1 MSKFSAGQNTWQ
13 IAKQI
18 VADAAELP
26 PAERDA
32 FVIEQ
37 CGDHAILLTEVQSLL
52 AQLDGI
58 DAYIEIPAALPDSAA
73 PNDRDDNNTSFS
85 LTGQTIGAYR
95 LGAQVGSGGMG
106 VVYAAER
113 ADGAY
118 QQKVAI
124 KLLRGG
130 GVGSMGTSG
139 NSEQDARRMAR
150 ERQALA
156 QLDHPHI
163 ARLLDGGTTPDAA
176 PYLVMEFIDGEAIDK
191 YCEHEQLDLRERV
204 ALVRGVCAAVQSAHQ
219 RLLIHRDIKPSN
231 ILVTRE
237 GIPKLLDFGIARL
250 LEASTEGGSQPQ
262 DVTHATALLFT
273 PRYAS
278 PEQVRGQAV
287 TVATDVYGLGLL
299 LYELLAGAS
308 PYERIASSIS
318 GSAAEAM
325 VAVMQDAP
333 RRASEV
339 ARKIIHGGSTSA
351 GLNADSV
358 RSVPGTTRFDRN
370 PKQLEGELDTILLKA
385 CAKLPAER
393 YQTVAQLDDD
403 LARWLTGKPI
413 LARPQTWAYTFF
425 KLVNRHRFATGM
437 ITLASTA
444 IIAGVVGTVVQKN
457 RAEAER
463 VKADARYSQIR
474 ELAGHMVSDYNLA
487 ITKLPGGTPL
497 SKKMADDAVA
507 MLNTLAQDKPD
518 DFGLKLELAN
528 AYRTLA
534 STQFS
539 PYYSNQ
545 GDTKAFD
552 AANAKAIALV
562 TSVREINAKI
572 AGPAKIDR
580 AAEVAWFE
588 TQQALALGAQGR
600 GDYEKSVSLL
610 QDITEHFHALSA
622 KFPADL
628 KYREIAIDAQC
639 SIAQQSNAFLKRT
652 AQPSLNNAKIDFEP
666 WMKLQP
672 DADSVFQFTVRLLHS
687 EHLQARFEK
696 DENRAVDLL
705 DKEIQLKETR
715 FKLRPNDAELRQS
728 IAANLISRSGIM
740 LQQARYSDA
749 LHDQSRAF
757 MLLKPLAAIDEKD
770 MRVRA
775 AMAML
780 TRDRGNALSKLGRD
794 AEALQAFDEAYA
806 LCTPLFNTD
815 STTLQVV
822 RSCVN
827 VSWWTTRFR
836 LKMGK
841 DATSVRDPADKIVV
855 AATQYPA
862 MFTGTLETLWLR
874 NAREAIAGDP
884 LTPPPAPAPGVL
896 SATSPWAPPN
906 KASMPTAAT
915 AVTVPAVIA
924 PAQPLL
930 PLDPTQAPLPLK

>member
-1 MSKFSAGQNTWQ
+1 MSQFSAGQNTWQ

-37 CGDHAILLTEVQSLL
+37 CGDHAALLAEVQSLL

-58 DAYIEIPAALPDSAA
+58 DAYIEIPAVLPESAA

-130 GVGSMGTSG
+130 GVGSMGGSG

-237 GIPKLLDFGIARL
+237 GTPKLLDFGIARL

-358 RSVPGTTRFDRN
+358 RSIPGTTRFDRN
-370 PKQLEGELDTILLKA
+370 PNQLEGELDTILLKA

-457 RAEAER
+457 RAEHRYEQVRQIANTFIFKYYDEIESLPGAT
-463 VKADARYSQIR
+463 KLAKEMAGDGIKFLDDLYADAATNPSLAV
-474 ELAGHMVSDYNLA
+474 ELGAGYGRLSRALYNGRGLPSLGNKA
-487 ITKLPGGTPL
+487 GAAAAAEKAHALLESALSRIPNDAGALIEIAKLDRDEAALLGQEGDLDASLTKLDSSAARLEKVLLREPLNREAAEQLPQVLLAEALVQSQKGG
-497 SKKMADDAVA
+497 ADQTGRSAATYLDQARKA
-507 MLNTLAQDKPD
+507 IDHWAAHYPD
-518 DFGLKLELAN
+518 D
-528 AYRTLA
+528 
-534 STQFS
+534 
-539 PYYSNQ
+539 P
-545 GDTKAFD
+545 
-552 AANAKAIALV
+552 
-562 TSVREINAKI
+562 EIV
-572 AGPAKIDR
+572 G
-580 AAEVAWFE
+580 
-588 TQQALALGAQGR
+588 
-600 GDYEKSVSLL
+600 
-610 QDITEHFHALSA
+610 
-622 KFPADL
+622 
-628 KYREIAIDAQC
+628 
-639 SIAQQSNAFLKRT
+639 
-652 AQPSLNNAKIDFEP
+652 
-666 WMKLQP
+666 
-672 DADSVFQFTVRLLHS
+672 VRLLHVRRQFMNS
-687 EHLQARFEK
+687 MATGDYAACVRFA
-696 DENRAVDLL
+696 DQ
-705 DKEIQLKETR
+705 EIAGYDAYLK
-715 FKLRPNDAELRQS
+715 KSPNDFAYGLFLQTALLNKGGMLNLLNQPD
-728 IAANLISRSGIM
+728 AALV
-740 LQQARYSDA
+740 A
-749 LHDQSRAF
+749 L
-757 MLLKPLAAIDEKD
+757 
-770 MRVRA
+770 
-775 AMAML
+775 
-780 TRDRGNALSKLGRD
+780 DRGLEVSEALSKADPKSIDAQVSRARIYFHHAKAFFSLGNKQAATNDFALSVAQYHLVEGKDIPPYARRHHGEALWWLIKMRYAEHD
-794 AEALQAFDEAYA
+794 TAKLNQSVAELTALAKNHPTLFSKAPAADWVAEAQRMVK
-806 LCTPLFNTD
+806 T
-815 STTLQVV
+815 
-822 RSCVN
+822 
-827 VSWWTTRFR
+827 
-836 LKMGK
+836 
-841 DATSVRDPADKIVV
+841 
-855 AATQYPA
+855 
-862 MFTGTLETLWLR
+862 
-874 NAREAIAGDP
+874 
-884 LTPPPAPAPGVL
+884 
-896 SATSPWAPPN
+896 
-906 KASMPTAAT
+906 
-915 AVTVPAVIA
+915 
-924 PAQPLL
+924 
-930 PLDPTQAPLPLK
+930 

>member
-1 MSKFSAGQNTWQ
+1 MSQFSAGQNTWQ

-37 CGDHAILLTEVQSLL
+37 CGDHAVLLAEVQSLL

-73 PNDRDDNNTSFS
+73 LNDRDDGNTSFS

-130 GVGSMGTSG
+130 GVGSMGSSG

-231 ILVTRE
+231 ILVTRD
-237 GIPKLLDFGIARL
+237 GTPKLLDFGIARL

-351 GLNADSV
+351 ELNADSV

-457 RAEAER
+457 RAEHRYEQVRQIANTFIFKYYDEIESLPGATN
-463 VKADARYSQIR
+463 VAKEMAGDGIKFLDDLYADAATNPS
-474 ELAGHMVSDYNLA
+474 LAV
-487 ITKLPGGTPL
+487 
-497 SKKMADDAVA
+497 
-507 MLNTLAQDKPD
+507 
-518 DFGLKLELAN
+518 E
-528 AYRTLA
+528 
-534 STQFS
+534 
-539 PYYSNQ
+539 
-545 GDTKAFD
+545 
-552 AANAKAIALV
+552 
-562 TSVREINAKI
+562 
-572 AGPAKIDR
+572 
-580 AAEVAWFE
+580 
-588 TQQALALGAQGR
+588 LGAGYGRLSRALYNGR
-600 GDYEKSVSLL
+600 GLPSLGNKAGAAAAAKKA
-610 QDITEHFHALSA
+610 HALLESA
-622 KFPADL
+622 L
-628 KYREIAIDAQC
+628 
-639 SIAQQSNAFLKRT
+639 SRT
-652 AQPSLNNAKIDFEP
+652 
-666 WMKLQP
+666 
-672 DADSVFQFTVRLLHS
+672 
-687 EHLQARFEK
+687 
-696 DENRAVDLL
+696 
-705 DKEIQLKETR
+705 
-715 FKLRPNDAELRQS
+715 PNDAGALIEIAKLDRDEAALLGQEGDLDASLTKLDSSAARLEKVLLREPLNRE
-728 IAANLISRSGIM
+728 AAEQLP
-740 LQQARYSDA
+740 QV
-749 LHDQSRAF
+749 
-757 MLLKPLAAIDEKD
+757 LL
-770 MRVRA
+770 
-775 AMAML
+775 
-780 TRDRGNALSKLGRD
+780 
-794 AEALQAFDEAYA
+794 AEALVQSQER
-806 LCTPLFNTD
+806 CNLFG
-815 STTLQVV
+815 SGPQ
-822 RSCVN
+822 
-827 VSWWTTRFR
+827 
-836 LKMGK
+836 GH
-841 DATSVRDPADKIVV
+841 
-855 AATQYPA
+855 
-862 MFTGTLETLWLR
+862 
-874 NAREAIAGDP
+874 
-884 LTPPPAPAPGVL
+884 
-896 SATSPWAPPN
+896 
-906 KASMPTAAT
+906 
-915 AVTVPAVIA
+915 
-924 PAQPLL
+924 
-930 PLDPTQAPLPLK
+930 